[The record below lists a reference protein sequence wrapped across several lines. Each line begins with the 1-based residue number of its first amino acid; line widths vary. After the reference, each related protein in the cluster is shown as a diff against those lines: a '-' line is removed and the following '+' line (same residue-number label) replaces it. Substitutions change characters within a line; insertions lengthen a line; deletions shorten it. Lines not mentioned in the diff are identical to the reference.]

1 MPPGDP
7 YRCCGLPTPQR
18 LGRDVLSLPGA
29 RTVVPM
35 AGTSDIGG
43 GALGPPVPADQVI
56 AAYRAVI
63 GRPHSHDLRVVG
75 LALIPMGLEPSNP
88 REQVRQQVNAW
99 IRSGQGW
106 DAVADTDRALR
117 DPAVPWR
124 ILHAWADKAYVA
136 PTGGVYHPNAAGHAV
151 MAAAIRTA
159 VLTPRAPGPGAR
171 DEAAGLLDA
180 HPDRQAGAYSRL
192 VGGMAGHRRDWEALG
207 EIDPLYAILS
217 APDAKHG
224 AWNLPAFLATGDADA
239 ARIMTACGALGLPG
253 SRGSSFELG
262 CGVGRI
268 TRALSPSFRRSVGVD
283 ISAPMIERAREMN
296 ADRPN
301 CAWMVND
308 APDLATFDDGA
319 FDLVVSF
326 IVLQHVPDRAVI
338 SSYLREMAR
347 VLAPGGA
354 LVVQMPASMPLR
366 QRIQWRRRAY
376 HGLRAARVP
385 ERTLYD
391 RLGLDPIRMNWM
403 ARRDVEAAVR
413 LGGADVIAVQD
424 GWLGDGSRVGR
435 EENLTYIAT
444 R

>member
-1 MPPGDP
+1 
-7 YRCCGLPTPQR
+7 
-18 LGRDVLSLPGA
+18 
-29 RTVVPM
+29 
-35 AGTSDIGG
+35 
-43 GALGPPVPADQVI
+43 
-56 AAYRAVI
+56 
-63 GRPHSHDLRVVG
+63 
-75 LALIPMGLEPSNP
+75 
-88 REQVRQQVNAW
+88 
-99 IRSGQGW
+99 
-106 DAVADTDRALR
+106 
-117 DPAVPWR
+117 
-124 ILHAWADKAYVA
+124 
-136 PTGGVYHPNAAGHAV
+136 
-151 MAAAIRTA
+151 
-159 VLTPRAPGPGAR
+159 
-171 DEAAGLLDA
+171 
-180 HPDRQAGAYSRL
+180 
-192 VGGMAGHRRDWEALG
+192 MAGHRRDWEALG

-224 AWNLPAFLATGDADA
+224 EWDVEAFLATGAVDAQ
-239 ARIMTACGALGLPG
+239 RILMACDALGLPA
-253 SRGSSFELG
+253 RGGASFELG
-262 CGVGRI
+262 CGVERI
-268 TRALSPSFRRSVGVD
+268 TRALSPSFSRAVGVD

-301 CAWMVND
+301 CEWVVND
-308 APDLATFDDGA
+308 AADLRMFPDEA

-376 HGLRAARVP
+376 HGLRAARVT

-403 ARRDVEAAVR
+403 PRRDVEAAIR
-413 LGGADVIAVQD
+413 LGGADVITVQD